1 MLFKEIIAV
10 YTENKRPIKQIPQ
23 LLVRKSGAIYIYQSF

>member
-10 YTENKRPIKQIPQ
+10 YTKLYTTHKYEIQAAARLNVI
-23 LLVRKSGAIYIYQSF
+23 

>member
-10 YTENKRPIKQIPQ
+10 YTENNTKPISTVLMLE
-23 LLVRKSGAIYIYQSF
+23 LLTAGSWVKLES

>member
-10 YTENKRPIKQIPQ
+10 YTEKQETHKYKVQ
-23 LLVRKSGAIYIYQSF
+23 CYWLLRQEGTYIYH